1 MSLVGIV
8 LISGCATSVAPTPSV
23 GTAIPSQTTAALIA
37 FHEERVKNDPAG
49 AIGWAML
56 GDAYLELAREKDDIE
71 MAEKAELAAKKSL
84 ELRRSRNDRAALLLA
99 NAYLEHH
106 EFSEALGAIKLAEEL
121 APGNEIALR
130 MKADVLMELGRYSEA
145 KQAIGKLRVDENPS
159 TMVTVARWKEL
170 SGDTEGAI
178 LRLKSAIALVDG
190 NAGAG
195 ASTKAY
201 FHNRLG
207 ETLWRAGFD
216 DEALESFHRARE
228 ICPSDYKTLANLTRV
243 AAHKKAWSDVVD
255 LGMKTAETANMTDI
269 DGLVAL
275 ALQKLGRK
283 EEAKA
288 KIEEID
294 AMNSLD
300 DHLHGHSHGSEHEH
314 GHTHDRLYAVFLAD
328 QGRHLDVAVRLAS
341 EDLKKRPDVYAWDTY
356 AWALFKAG
364 RKAEAKVAMANAL
377 VLGTKDRKLAEHAKA
392 IGVEAPAIYAAEMAS
407 CTPEFK
413 TAK

>member
-1 MSLVGIV
+1 ML
-8 LISGCATSVAPTPSV
+8 LAGCTRTIAPVSTTQAAAPL
-23 GTAIPSQTTAALIA
+23 QTTQLIA

-56 GDAYLELAREKDDIE
+56 GEAYLELAREKDDIE
-71 MAEKAELAAKKSL
+71 MAEKAETAAKKSL
-84 ELRRSRNDRAALLLA
+84 ALRRSRNERAALLLA

-106 EFSEALGAIKLAEEL
+106 EFSEAIGAIRLAEEL
-121 APGNEIALR
+121 APGSEIALR

-145 KQAIGKLRVDENPS
+145 KQAVGKLRVDDNPS

-170 SGDTEGAI
+170 SGDTDGAI
-178 LRLKSAIALVDG
+178 LRLKAAIALVDG
-190 NAGAG
+190 NVGAG

-201 FHNRLG
+201 FHNRFG

-216 DEALESFHRARE
+216 DEALKSFHRARE
-228 ICPSDYKTLANLTRV
+228 ICPSDYKTLANLTRL
-243 AAHKKAWSDVVD
+243 AAHKRAWNDVVD
-255 LGMKTAETANMTDI
+255 LGGKTAETAHMTDI
-269 DGLVAL
+269 EGLVAL

-300 DHLHGHSHGSEHEH
+300 DHLHGHSHGSGHEH
-314 GHTHDRLYAVFLAD
+314 GHTHDRLYAVLLAD
-328 QGRHLDVAVRLAS
+328 QSRHLDVAVRLAA

-364 RKAEAKVAMANAL
+364 RKAEAKSAMRKAL
-377 VLGTKDRKLAEHAKA
+377 ALGTKDRRLAEHAKA